1 MDGTRDV
8 VAVELVP
15 VDLPE
20 NNEGLRDNG
29 GLEPFD
35 EGWEDSPPKR
45 VRGGACILLSAWN
58 AV

>member
-1 MDGTRDV
+1 MDGTQDV
-8 VAVELVP
+8 AAVKLVP

-20 NNEGLRDNG
+20 NNEGLRNDSG
-29 GLEPFD
+29 PEPFN
-35 EGWEDSPPKR
+35 EGWEDSPLKQ